1 MTEDEAGV
9 LSLCSGIG
17 GLELGL
23 NLATGGRTRVVCY
36 CERDAY
42 AAATLV
48 ARMEEQ
54 TLCDAPIWDSLE
66 SFPTGTWRREVD
78 VVTAGFP
85 CQPWSQAGEQRGK
98 DDERWIWSE
107 IADIIRGTE
116 PSVVF
121 LENVPGLRRG
131 GLRPVLHDLA
141 EMGYDAEWGV
151 VGAGC
156 VGAPHKRDRLFIL
169 AFCPSS
175 GERLLGSLLDETR
188 GTEGES
194 GGSVLRCGG
203 GSQDGGAEA
212 TVGGRS
218 GDVADGDGGNRSENQ
233 DGPDTQADGRD
244 ESSGGSPNMADAA
257 QERGERSGEP
267 GSGGRGEHPDPSR
280 VVGDAGGA
288 GPQGRQP
295 GSRRPH
301 ELPPWPPGPEEQS
314 HWRRVLQREPSV
326 EPAVRRMAP
335 RVPYWMEQPPLQG
348 RTERL
353 RGLGNAVVP
362 IQAAVAFTVLGNR
375 AREDVDVFRTKT
387 LEEFA

>member
-1 MTEDEAGV
+1 MMEDEAGV

-66 SFPTGTWRREVD
+66 SFPTGTWRGEVD

-107 IADIIRGTE
+107 IADIIRGTG

-156 VGAPHKRDRLFIL
+156 VGAPHKRNRLFIL
-169 AFCPSS
+169 AW
-175 GERLLGSLLDETR
+175 RR
-188 GTEGES
+188 
-194 GGSVLRCGG
+194 
-203 GSQDGGAEA
+203 DGGRE
-212 TVGGRS
+212 VIGELL
-218 GDVADGDGGNRSENQ
+218 ADGDGGNRSANQ
-233 DGPDTQADGRD
+233 DGPDTQADGGND
-244 ESSGGSPNMADAA
+244 VEGPESDLGDAK
-257 QERGERSGEP
+257 
-267 GSGGRGEHPDPSR
+267 GSGQLRPGELEVGGEGVRGGKVPDAEADGEVLGVGEDGR
-280 VVGDAGGA
+280 V
-288 GPQGRQP
+288 
-295 GSRRPH
+295 H
-301 ELPPWPPGPEEQS
+301 ELPPWPPGPEEGRA
-314 HWRRVLQREPSV
+314 WRWVLGRWPTLEPALRRV
-326 EPAVRRMAP
+326 ADG
-335 RVPYWMEQPPLQG
+335 VPYWMEQPPLQG

-362 IQAAVAFTVLGNR
+362 IQAAVAFRVLGNR